1 MKTINNFGRPEVT
14 KLIVLIFF
22 LVFNTIAVFAQDTSQ
37 PAPSTA
43 VVVVPVSPGS
53 VGNQLQLWMKAD
65 ASTSTTTN
73 NQRVNSWGDNSGNSF
88 NVVKGSS
95 NGPTYLTNAINFNP
109 ALRFTRS
116 GGEYMKIA
124 TASIAGSGLDIT
136 PSPDPGITNPSSMS
150 IFAAF
155 LTDQS
160 GAGTIL
166 SRATNSSRSYQLWLG
181 DRDRVVHYTLAR
193 TAGTGQ
199 GDPNSGINYGIT
211 HARNDPKISSLVVD
225 INGASLANDPNE
237 ATGKIKKY
245 VNGYLDPLTTYTDG
259 DAGFGTGETT
269 NMDVLI
275 GGRRNSNNTD
285 VGNLLQGRVA
295 EIIVYDRALTAMERQ
310 KVETYMAIKYG
321 ITLGYN
327 DEYYRW
333 ENSPNHTTTFGY
345 SGTSNDYV
353 LSNNTYAWT
362 GSDNAGFGYNVFGIA
377 RDDDS
382 GLLQLKSKSV
392 HVAQITKETSVLT
405 MEDESGSISNDRDYL
420 LVGNNGVQISLQSAN
435 VPERVAS
442 TIGRIWKARESS
454 NDVGTIRLDFDLSQ
468 WSISGSSDLEL
479 IISKNSNLTNY
490 KNIVGSYNSSTKTM
504 TFTGLNLEDGDYFT
518 LANLEELN
526 SSYHFNFD
534 GSSTYV
540 DLENNF
546 DLNPSGFTISAWIK
560 RDANAL
566 GRSIIGKRNNG
577 NSQGFDFKLNNAG
590 RLLMTWRNAL
600 GLYESIQ
607 SSTIIPENEWH
618 QVAAIYDGSRLTLYI
633 DGVAAK
639 SELKSPP
646 ASSNNP
652 LLIGASGDT
661 PGRYFSGDIDE
672 VRLFNTKLSEDQLR
686 FIMNQEIENSSNK
699 VSGAYFNL
707 KGITPT
713 KNDIVSIPWSGL
725 QLYLPFSHVRGNC
738 LFNKSSQTSINGRMY
753 NTPNSRIDIQ
763 TAPLPYVSTQN
774 GNWDTKSSWKNGSI
788 QPIPGAKSIV
798 NSTQS
803 VDWNIVETSH
813 NLTMDN
819 SSLDSENRSL
829 LALLVNSNKITVTGD
844 NSTKTGYGLTI
855 THYLQLNG
863 DIDLQGESQLI
874 QLEDSDLA
882 VTSSGTLEKD
892 QQGTRDLYTYNYWSS
907 PVGNASVTVNNT
919 SYSLSSMFK
928 DGTNPSSPQNINFI
942 TNNYN
947 GTSGSPIGI
956 ADYWIWKFANQP
968 DGDYSAWQHV
978 RSNGSINAGEGFT
991 MKGVANTSGNVSLEQ
1006 NYTIKGKPNNGSIT
1020 LPINAGNDYLV
1031 GNPYASAIDA
1041 HAFIQDN
1048 APTIDAPGNTTGT
1061 LYFWE
1066 HWGGGSHVLAE
1077 YQGGYATYN
1086 LAGAVPAVAYGTA
1099 DPDVDQ
1105 SSLIGTK
1112 LPGRYIPVGQG
1123 FFVVGENTGT
1133 IKFNNSQRVFK
1144 TEASGNSTF
1153 MRNSSSSQAI
1163 GDAEE
1168 EEVDTR
1174 MKIGLKFNSVNTY
1187 TRKILV
1193 TADDNATMGYDWGY
1207 DASLYDNQA
1216 DDMYWLIAEG
1226 KYVIQG
1232 VNAFNI
1238 DTKLP
1243 LGVNMDSAGENKI
1256 SLDKTENIP
1265 NAMEIY
1271 LHDMELDIFHNLKE
1285 GEYAFNAVSGVYLN
1299 RFEIVFSQNSTLSVE
1314 STQADEDALQI
1325 FFDSTNEAVVISNP
1339 KHLGIDRIEMFTIL
1353 GQSVFMTDE
1362 SITNSE
1368 YKIET
1373 KTLSAGAYI
1382 VKVETESGGF
1392 SNKIIVN

>member
-1 MKTINNFGRPEVT
+1 MKIITNFGRPT
-14 KLIVLIFF
+14 IAKLFVLIFF
-22 LVFNTIAVFAQDTSQ
+22 LVFHTITGFAQEASQ

-43 VVVVPVSPGS
+43 VVSVTPGNVP
-53 VGNQLQLWMKAD
+53 NNLELWMKAD

-73 NQRVNSWGDNSGNSF
+73 NSRVDSWGDNSANAFS
-88 NVVKGSS
+88 VVKGST
-95 NGPTYLTNAINFNP
+95 NGPRYMTDAINFNP
-109 ALRFTRS
+109 ALSFTRS
-116 GGEYMKIA
+116 GGEYMKIPL
-124 TASIAGSGLDIT
+124 ASVTGTGLDIT
-136 PSPDPGITNPSSMS
+136 PSPDAAITNPSSMS

-155 LTDQS
+155 LTDQG
-160 GAGTIL
+160 GAGTII
-166 SRATNSSRSYQLWLG
+166 SRATSNSRSYQLWLG

-193 TAGTGQ
+193 TSGTGQ

-225 INGASLANDPNE
+225 IAGASLVNDPNE

-269 NMDVLI
+269 NMDVTI
-275 GGRRNSNNTD
+275 GARRNSNNTN
-285 VGNLLQGRVA
+285 VGNLLQGNVA
-295 EIIVYDRALTAMERQ
+295 EIIIYDRALTALERQ
-310 KVETYMAIKYG
+310 RVETYMAIKYG

-327 DEYYRW
+327 DEYYKW

-353 LSNNTYAWT
+353 LSDNSIAWN

-382 GLLQLKSKSV
+382 GLSQLKSKSV
-392 HVAQITKETSVLT
+392 HVAEITKETSVLT

-420 LVGNNGVQISLQSAN
+420 LVGNNGADVQLQSSD
-435 VPERVAS
+435 VPERVSS
-442 TIGRIWKARESS
+442 TINRIWKARESS

-468 WSISGSSDLEL
+468 WSISGSTDLEL
-479 IISKNSNLTNY
+479 IISNNSDLTNY
-490 KNIVGSYNSSTKTM
+490 KNITGTYNSGTKTV
-504 TFTGLNLEDGDYFT
+504 TFTGLNLEDGEYFT
-518 LANLEELN
+518 LAKLEEMDD
-526 SSYHFNFD
+526 SYHFNFD
-534 GSSTYV
+534 GTSTYV
-540 DLENNF
+540 DLEDNF

-560 RDANAL
+560 RDANSG
-566 GRSIIGKRNNG
+566 GRSIVGKRNSG

-590 RLLMTWRNAL
+590 RLLMSWRNSL
-600 GLYESIQ
+600 GGYESIVT
-607 SSTIIPENEWH
+607 SVIVPLDEWH
-618 QVAAIYDGSRLTLYI
+618 QVAAIYDGSRITLYI

-639 SELKSPP
+639 SEIKTQP

-672 VRLFNTKLSEDQLR
+672 VRIFDTDLSVDQLR
-686 FIMNQEIENSSNK
+686 FIMNQEIENTSNK
-699 VSGAYFNL
+699 VSGSYFNS

-713 KNDIVSIPWSGL
+713 KNDIASVAWSNL
-725 QLYLPFSHVRGNC
+725 QLYLPFSHLRGNC
-738 LFNKSSQTSINGRMY
+738 LFNKSSQTTLNGRLY
-753 NTPNSRIDIQ
+753 NTPNSRIDNQ
-763 TAPLPYVSTQN
+763 TAPLPYASTQN
-774 GNWDTKSSWKNGSI
+774 GNWESKSSWKNGSV
-788 QPIPGAKSIV
+788 QP
-798 NSTQS
+798 N
-803 VDWNIVETSH
+803 
-813 NLTMDN
+813 
-819 SSLDSENRSL
+819 
-829 LALLVNSNKITVTGD
+829 
-844 NSTKTGYGLTI
+844 GLTV
-855 THYLQLNG
+855 THYLKLDG

-874 QLEDSDLA
+874 QTEDSDLD
-882 VTSSGTLEKD
+882 VTSSGALEKD

-907 PVGNASVTVNNT
+907 PVGNVSTSANNT
-919 SYSLSSMFK
+919 SYTLSSAFK
-928 DGTNPSSPQNINFI
+928 DGTNPASPQNINFI
-942 TNNYN
+942 TNGYD

-968 DGDYSAWQHV
+968 DDDYSAWQHV
-978 RSNGSINAGEGFT
+978 RRNGSINAGEGFT
-991 MKGVANTSGNVSLEQ
+991 MKGIANTSGNVSLEQ
-1006 NYTIKGKPNNGSIT
+1006 NYTVKGKPNNGSIT

-1041 HAFIQDN
+1041 HVFIQDN

-1066 HWGGGSHVLAE
+1066 HWGGGSHILAE

-1086 LAGAVPAVAYGTA
+1086 LAGAVPAVQLGTA

-1133 IKFNNSQRVFK
+1133 IKFNNSQRVFM
-1144 TEASGNSTF
+1144 TEASSSSVF
-1153 MRNSSSSQAI
+1153 MRTGESQSSQDEDEN
-1163 GDAEE
+1163 GDL
-1168 EEVDTR
+1168 R

-1207 DASLYDNQA
+1207 DAELYDNQS

-1232 VNAFNI
+1232 VDAFNI

-1243 LGVNMDSAGENKI
+1243 LGMNLDAAGENTI
-1256 SLDKTENIP
+1256 SIDKLENIP
-1265 NAMEIY
+1265 NDMDIF
-1271 LHDMELDIFHNLKE
+1271 LHDMQLDIYHNLKE
-1285 GEYAFNAVSGVYLN
+1285 GEYTFNTVSGVYME
-1299 RFEIVFSQNSTLSVE
+1299 RFEIVFTESGDTLSVE
-1314 STQADEDALQI
+1314 NAELENDLQV
-1325 FFDSTNEAVVISNP
+1325 FFDTTREGVIVSNP
-1339 KHLGIDRIEMFTIL
+1339 KNLVIDTIEMFTIL
-1353 GQSVFMTDE
+1353 GQSVFATDDSTTDNE
-1362 SITNSE
+1362 F
-1368 YKIET
+1368 KIET

-1382 VKVETESGGF
+1382 VKVETETGSF
-1392 SNKIIVN
+1392 SKKIIVN